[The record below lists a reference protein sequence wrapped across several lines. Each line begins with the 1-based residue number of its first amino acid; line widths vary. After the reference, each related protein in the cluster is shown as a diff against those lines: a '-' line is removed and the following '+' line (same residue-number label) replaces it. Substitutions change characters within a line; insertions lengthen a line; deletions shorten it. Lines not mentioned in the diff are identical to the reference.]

1 MYFFCFFLFLC
12 FFHSKFQT
20 FKILS
25 LILHLTLMAEN
36 TNAEF

>member
-1 MYFFCFFLFLC
+1 MYFIFYFMFFPL
-12 FFHSKFQT
+12 KFQT